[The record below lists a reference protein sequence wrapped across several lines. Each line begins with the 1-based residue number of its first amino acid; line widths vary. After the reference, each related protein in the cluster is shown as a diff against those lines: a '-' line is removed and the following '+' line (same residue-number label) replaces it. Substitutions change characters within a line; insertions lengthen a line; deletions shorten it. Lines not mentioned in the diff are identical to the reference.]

1 MRGRPSA
8 SRRPC
13 RSPAG
18 ACHEAAH
25 RLGLLLLLALAAA
38 AIALAW
44 PREEF
49 IASTS
54 NADHAATPA
63 NIARGAYLA
72 RAGDCMACHTA
83 RGGVPYAGGRALDT
97 PFGRL
102 VAPNITPEPT
112 TGIGS
117 WTPDDFWRA
126 LHNGK
131 SKDGRLL
138 YPAFPYTNYTKV
150 TRPDADALFAYLR
163 SLPPVRQPNTPHALD
178 FPYNQQLTLA
188 GWRLLYF
195 KPGVQQADA
204 ARDAR
209 WNRGAYLVEGLGHCA
224 ACHSTRN
231 RLGATDS
238 TLGGGLI
245 PTIGWYAPSLTSEA
259 EAGLGK
265 WSEAHIVQLLGTG
278 VAPGASVTGPMAEV
292 VAQSLQYLNQDDLG
306 AMAAYLKSLPA
317 APAGERP
324 AAPRPSEPEMQA
336 GAKLFGQHCASLPRR
351 ARRRQGTVSG
361 PERQPRADAGRT
373 GERDP
378 RRAERRLRARH
389 RRQPAA
395 LRHAALRPRAAGCR
409 GGHARHLPAREL
421 GQCGGAGIERRRESL
436 PQRPAG
442 LKEAARACRP
452 ATISF
457 YSPPITRP

>member
-1 MRGRPSA
+1 MKRPLL
-8 SRRPC
+8 
-13 RSPAG
+13 AG
-18 ACHEAAH
+18 LA
-25 RLGLLLLLALAAA
+25 LLLALAAA

-112 TGIGS
+112 TGIGN

-195 KPGVQQADA
+195 KPGVQQADSA
-204 ARDAR
+204 KDAR

-317 APAGERP
+317 APTGERP

-336 GAKLFGQHCASLPRR
+336 GAKLFGQHCASCH
-351 ARRRQGTVSG
+351 
-361 PERQPRADAGRT
+361 
-373 GERDP
+373 GERGEGKGPYPALSGNRALTLAEPVNAIRVVLNGGFAPGTAGNP
-378 RRAERRLRARH
+378 RPYGMPPFGHALQDAEVATLVTYLRASWGN
-389 RRQPAA
+389 AA
-395 LRHAALRPRAAGCR
+395 APVSSADVNRYRSVPLD
-409 GGHARHLPAREL
+409 
-421 GQCGGAGIERRRESL
+421 
-436 PQRPAG
+436 
-442 LKEAARACRP
+442 
-452 ATISF
+452 
-457 YSPPITRP
+457 

>member
-1 MRGRPSA
+1 MKRPV
-8 SRRPC
+8 
-13 RSPAG
+13 
-18 ACHEAAH
+18 
-25 RLGLLLLLALAAA
+25 LIGLLLLAAALAALL
-38 AIALAW
+38 ALAW
-44 PREEF
+44 PREQF
-49 IASTS
+49 IASGAA
-54 NADHAATPA
+54 ADHAPTPA

-83 RGGVPYAGGRALDT
+83 RGGVPYAGGRALET

-126 LHNGK
+126 LHNGV

-163 SLPPVRQPNTPHALD
+163 SLPPVRQPNGAHELR

-195 KPGVQQADA
+195 KPGVQQPVKAK
-204 ARDAR
+204 DAR
-209 WNRGAYLVEGLGHCA
+209 WNRGAYLVEGLGHCS

-231 RLGATDS
+231 RFGATDS

-259 EAGLGK
+259 EAGLGR

-278 VAPGASVTGPMAEV
+278 VAPGASATGPMAEV
-292 VAQSLQYLNQDDLG
+292 VAQSLQYLSQDDLG

-317 APAGERP
+317 APPGAHP
-324 AAPRPSEPEMQA
+324 AAPAPSEQTMQA
-336 GAKLFGQHCASLPRR
+336 GEKLYGQHCA
-351 ARRRQGTVSG
+351 TCH
-361 PERQPRADAGRT
+361 
-373 GERDP
+373 GERGEGKGPYPALSGNRALTLAEPVNAIRVVLNGGFAPGTAGNP
-378 RRAERRLRARH
+378 RPYGMPPFGHALQDADVATLVTYLRASWGN
-389 RRQPAA
+389 AA
-395 LRHAALRPRAAGCR
+395 APVSSADVNRYRSVPLD
-409 GGHARHLPAREL
+409 
-421 GQCGGAGIERRRESL
+421 
-436 PQRPAG
+436 
-442 LKEAARACRP
+442 
-452 ATISF
+452 
-457 YSPPITRP
+457 

>member
-1 MRGRPSA
+1 MK
-8 SRRPC
+8 RRL
-13 RSPAG
+13 AF
-18 ACHEAAH
+18 
-25 RLGLLLLLALAAA
+25 GLILLLALAAA

-49 IASTS
+49 IASAS
-54 NADHAATPA
+54 AADHAATPA

-112 TGIGS
+112 TGIGN

-138 YPAFPYTNYTKV
+138 YPAFPYTAYTKV
-150 TRPDADALFAYLR
+150 TRLDADALFAYLR
-163 SLPPVRQPNTPHALD
+163 SLPPVRQQNTPHSLD
-178 FPYNQQLTLA
+178 FPYNQQITLA

-195 KPGVQQADA
+195 RPGVQQPDSTK
-204 ARDAR
+204 DAR

-231 RLGATDS
+231 RFGATDS

-278 VAPGASVTGPMAEV
+278 VAPGASATGPMAEV
-292 VAQSLQYLNQDDLG
+292 VAQSLQFLNQDDLG
-306 AMAAYLKSLPA
+306 AMAVYLKSLPA
-317 APAGERP
+317 APVVDRP
-324 AAPRPSEPEMQA
+324 AAPRPSEQEMQA
-336 GAKLFGQHCASLPRR
+336 GAKLFGQHCA
-351 ARRRQGTVSG
+351 TCH
-361 PERQPRADAGRT
+361 
-373 GERDP
+373 GERGEGKGPYPALSGNRALTLAEPVNAIRVVLNGGFAPGTAGNP
-378 RRAERRLRARH
+378 RPYGMPPFGHALQDAEVATLVTYLRASWGN
-389 RRQPAA
+389 AA
-395 LRHAALRPRAAGCR
+395 APVSSAEVNRYRSVPLD
-409 GGHARHLPAREL
+409 
-421 GQCGGAGIERRRESL
+421 
-436 PQRPAG
+436 
-442 LKEAARACRP
+442 
-452 ATISF
+452 
-457 YSPPITRP
+457 